1 MNSAKIIEAI
11 CLHGLPPKRQR
22 GALCT
27 PEGYWGIIAKEVS
40 QKQKTSQGYVKCG
53 YKYWQLNIK
62 SVRDR
67 VLQLTEG
74 VIKQN
79 DFIYSIHISF

>member
-1 MNSAKIIEAI
+1 MNSAKIVEAI

-22 GALCT
+22 GALCA
-27 PEGYWGIIAKEVS
+27 PEGYWGVIAKEVS
-40 QKQKTSQGYVKCG
+40 PKRKPSQGYVKCV
-53 YKYWQLNIK
+53 YNNWQLNIE

-79 DFIYSIHISF
+79 DFIL